1 MSLKF
6 AIAKGN
12 ESDCI
17 KKSNMEKRIFEL
29 TVSEFIDLLKEENI
43 FNEVSEQKAEPT
55 MLYSIKELAE
65 FLKCS
70 VPTAQKIKNSG
81 KIPFSQMG
89 RKVVFNGEDVLSAL
103 SAEKKKGVSK

>member
-29 TVSEFIDLLKEENI
+29 TVSEFINLLKEENI
-43 FNEVSEQKAEPT
+43 FNEVLET
-55 MLYSIKELAE
+55 
-65 FLKCS
+65 
-70 VPTAQKIKNSG
+70 
-81 KIPFSQMG
+81 
-89 RKVVFNGEDVLSAL
+89 
-103 SAEKKKGVSK
+103 